1 MKSYWDRRAE
11 ADMDRLQAQAARRLR
26 VISKSILEAQSY
38 LTEEAE
44 KILGK
49 YQKRFGLTREEAI
62 EELSKP
68 ITRAEYDRLLIRL
81 ATMPEGDEKRL
92 LEARINSGAYAYR
105 ISRAEALREN
115 IAIETAKVAQIAEEQ
130 AAAQFEYTGKEAYA
144 RKLFSIQQQADQLF
158 AVPDI
163 DTFKVSSQSPW
174 FGGDYSANIWKNRDA
189 LAEALEQKI
198 TAGYLSGRS
207 NAKIA
212 QDIQDQFGVSFR
224 VAERL
229 VRTETAY
236 ISGQSDLAAYR
247 RSGVR
252 WYRFVATLD
261 TRTCD
266 DCGPMDMTV
275 YEVEKAR
282 VGENYPPMHPWCRCT
297 TVAVW
302 DKDRPMEGT
311 RFARD
316 AAGNAIRV
324 PKGMTFE
331 EWKKWQREQAGQE
344 RFEALQKMA
353 RNKAGDMA
361 QYEKYRGV
369 VGKNE
374 FTSSF
379 EAFQN
384 VKYSNPEAYRFLKL
398 DYKRRSA
405 LLEDSS
411 LGLPN
416 AANAI
421 AAAGKFTGYL
431 FNPENPGGWAKG
443 VAFDSRLGYNGDNW
457 KDLRKAILKG
467 ASRYPSVFRA
477 EDQCGNSYK
486 QEMILYGNKGKPAN
500 VVVGW
505 KVLEGKTW
513 LSSAYLKEVR

>member
-1 MKSYWDRRAE
+1 MKGYWDRRAE
-11 ADMDRLQAQAARRLR
+11 ADMDRLQAQAGRRLN
-26 VISKSILEAQSY
+26 VIGKSVLEAQSY
-38 LTEEAE
+38 LTGEIE
-44 KILGK
+44 KILGQ

-68 ITRAEYDRLLIRL
+68 VTRAEYDRLLIRL

-105 ISRAEALREN
+105 ISRAEALRDN

-130 AAAQFEYTGKEAYA
+130 AAAQFGYTGKEAYA
-144 RKLFSIQQQADQLF
+144 RKLFSIQQQTDQLF

-174 FGGDYSANIWKNRDA
+174 FGGDYSASIWKNRDA

-212 QDIQDQFGVSFR
+212 QDIQEQFGVSFR

-236 ISGQSDLAAYR
+236 ISGQSDLAAYK
-247 RSGVR
+247 RSGVK

-266 DCGPMDMTV
+266 DCGPMDLTV

-316 AAGNAIRV
+316 AAGKAIQV

-331 EWKKWQREQAGQE
+331 EWKKWQQAGAPADIEAWRTGANTGLNRGYTYGKLEIGQRVPLPGGENAAFDGWGRARAKVIAGYGVDREIDDIKRLIDQYGGSVKTWEKVKRTGYVIMDETGERGQVDFHWYQE
-344 RFEALQKMA
+344 SK
-353 RNKAGDMA
+353 
-361 QYEKYRGV
+361 RGIV
-369 VGKNE
+369 ERKIKVDDDGE
-374 FTSSF
+374 YF
-379 EAFQN
+379 
-384 VKYSNPEAYRFLKL
+384 NPEA
-398 DYKRRSA
+398 
-405 LLEDSS
+405 
-411 LGLPN
+411 
-416 AANAI
+416 
-421 AAAGKFTGYL
+421 
-431 FNPENPGGWAKG
+431 
-443 VAFDSRLGYNGDNW
+443 
-457 KDLRKAILKG
+457 
-467 ASRYPSVFRA
+467 
-477 EDQCGNSYK
+477 
-486 QEMILYGNKGKPAN
+486 
-500 VVVGW
+500 
-505 KVLEGKTW
+505 
-513 LSSAYLKEVR
+513 